1 MKLKD
6 PNPLD
11 IFKIR
16 RVKICPPNFS
26 TTNIPKRYNLE
37 SAICTWIETNLS
49 GRYFFGPNID
59 LSDKNEIT
67 QVYTI
72 GFETSKE
79 LSFFMLACP
88 FLKY

>member
-11 IFKIR
+11 IFDVR
-16 RVKICPPNFS
+16 RVNICPPNFS
-26 TTNIPKRYNLE
+26 TTNITKRYNLE
-37 SAICTWIETNLS
+37 SAICNWIEINLS
-49 GRYFFGPNID
+49 GRYYFGPNVA
-59 LSDKNEIT
+59 LNEKNEIQ
-67 QVYTI
+67 QVYTV